1 VTWLPDL
8 GDDLEVPGQGGQT
21 TGLEVIAQHVERVL
35 HGLAYGIAASWPSGV
50 CSTMSARASNR
61 NG

>member
-35 HGLAYGIAASWPSGV
+35 HGLAYGIAAS
-50 CSTMSARASNR
+50 
-61 NG
+61 